1 MLQYMSMKIREAKSS
16 KWRILYFIVLFV
28 VIGFSGYALFEA
40 SVSGILPSKYVL
52 GGVIGFV
59 LWVALAL
66 FLLLRRF
73 ASRPRRV
80 IARTIAILLLVVLV
94 STSAFGLYVLKRS
107 LSTLDGLST
116 SESAVTVNTGE
127 SFNIFISGIDT
138 EGDISS
144 TSRSDVNIVA
154 TINPS
159 THKILLTTVPR
170 DSYVSIPLGG
180 NNGMDKL
187 THAGNYGP
195 EASMG
200 AVADL
205 LDTDIDAYVRIN
217 FTSFITSIDTLGG
230 ITINNPETFVSYDNK
245 TFNAGTLYLTG
256 ENALSYSR
264 ERKSL
269 SAGDVDRGKNQQRV
283 IQGIVDKMTSI
294 RSISG
299 FEAVLSLIG
308 TSIDTN
314 MSQSTIRSLI
324 NRQLNNP
331 SGWTTESYTLTG
343 KGSTG
348 THPSY
353 AMPNAKLYMYIL
365 DKTSVE
371 KATDQIDQH
380 IQANP

>member
-1 MLQYMSMKIREAKSS
+1 MKIRKDKSNV
-16 KWRILYFIVLFV
+16 WRIIRRAIPFLVTIFA
-28 VIGFSGYALFEA
+28 GYALWEA
-40 SVSGILPSKYVL
+40 AASGILPSKYVV
-52 GGVIGFV
+52 GGVIAYV
-59 LWVALAL
+59 LWTAGMI
-66 FLLLRRF
+66 FLLFRRF
-73 ASRPRRV
+73 ATKRRQV
-80 IARTIAILLLVVLV
+80 IARVVAIIMMIILLAA
-94 STSAFGLYVLKRS
+94 SAFGLYVLKRG
-107 LSTLDGLST
+107 LSTLDSLSDGEN
-116 SESAVTVNTGE
+116 SVTVDTGE

-138 EGDISS
+138 EGDITS

-154 TINPS
+154 TVNPH
-159 THKILLTTVPR
+159 THKIFLTTVPR

-200 AVADL
+200 AVANL
-205 LDTDIDAYVRIN
+205 LDAKIDAYVRIN

-230 ITINNPETFVSYDNK
+230 ITINNPKTFVSYDNK
-245 TFNAGTLYLTG
+245 TFNAGVLQLNG
-256 ENALSYSR
+256 EDALSYSR

-283 IQGIVDKMTSI
+283 IQGIVDKMSSI
-294 RSISG
+294 RSIGG
-299 FEAVLSLIG
+299 FEAVLKLIG
-308 TSIDTN
+308 TSVDTN
-314 MSQSTIRSLI
+314 MSQGTIRSLI
-324 NRQLNNP
+324 NRQLDRP
-331 SGWTTESYTLTG
+331 SGWSTDSYTLTG

-371 KATDQIDQH
+371 KATDQINQYM
-380 IQANP
+380 QAKP